1 MLRAG
6 PSAGADQAEAAC
18 AAGALLVE
26 ELDELEELEVE
37 LADFSEE
44 GLDEDD
50 DSALTLDLSPARL
63 SVR

>member
-26 ELDELEELEVE
+26 ELEELEVE